1 MVQEQPVRLERR
13 LSAILAAD
21 VAGYSRLTSIDEE
34 GTHAQLQDHL
44 RVLVD
49 PKVAEHRGRV
59 VKNTGDGM
67 LAEFSSVLDAVRCA
81 VEIQRRM
88 AERNTDIPHEKR
100 IEFRIGI
107 NIGDIIVDRG
117 DIFGDGVNVA
127 ARLEGI
133 AEPGGICVSG
143 RVLEDV
149 QGKLDIAFEDA
160 GEQQLKNIVRPVS
173 VFRAKIRAATSTTE
187 LALTLPDK
195 PSIVVL
201 PFQNMS
207 GDPEQ
212 EYFAD
217 GIAEEITT
225 SLARLRG
232 FFVIARN
239 SAFTYKG
246 KVAPVQQVGRDLGVR
261 YVLEGSVRKVRRRV
275 RIGVQ
280 LADAGT
286 GREIW
291 AERYERAL
299 AGLFALQDEVA
310 ASVVVAVEPQLYAA
324 ESERVQQK
332 APGRLD
338 AWDFV
343 IRALSHMWRLTR
355 NDNAAAL
362 DLLSAALRLDPTYAR
377 ALGLHA
383 WLSLWHVHNGFS
395 TAGLAATLPSAT
407 ERARAAVASDRNDAW
422 ARLALG
428 FAHMY
433 RREHT
438 DAIEELHAALDLNPN
453 FALGHS
459 CLGLA
464 LAYGGKGDE
473 AVGCFEQAM
482 RLSPR
487 DPFFSVFAGAR
498 AFAHFMAGD
507 YATGLEWGRRGVR
520 LSPDLPAHWRA
531 LALSAAMLGQTE
543 EARAAVAT
551 ARQLQPDY
559 SVAWVERAS
568 PLVYAADR
576 ARYCDILKRVGL
588 PEE

>member
-1 MVQEQPVRLERR
+1 LSTERLERR
-13 LSAILAAD
+13 LTAILAAD
-21 VAGYSRLTSIDEE
+21 VVGYSQLTGVDEE
-34 GTHAQLQDHL
+34 GTHAQLQGHL
-44 RVLVD
+44 RLLVA
-49 PKVAEHRGRV
+49 PKIAEYRGRV
-59 VKNTGDGM
+59 VKNTGDGV
-67 LAEFSSVLDAVRCA
+67 LAEFSSVVDAVRCA
-81 VEIQRRM
+81 VDVQRSM
-88 AERNTDIPHEKR
+88 AERNADVPHEKR

-107 NIGDIIVDRG
+107 NIGDIIIDRG

-133 AEPGGICVSG
+133 AEPRGICVSG

-160 GEQQLKNIVRPVS
+160 GEQQLKNIVRPVR
-173 VFRAKIRAATSTTE
+173 VYRARLEAATSTTRPP
-187 LALTLPDK
+187 LALPDK

-217 GIAEEITT
+217 GITEEITT
-225 SLARLRG
+225 ALARLRG

-246 KVAPVQQVGRDLGVR
+246 KAVLMQQVGRDLGVR
-261 YVLEGSVRKVRRRV
+261 YVLEGSVRKVSHRV

-286 GREIW
+286 GREVW

-299 AGLFALQDEVA
+299 DDLFALQDEIA

-324 ESERVQQK
+324 ESERIQQNP
-332 APGRLD
+332 PGRPD

-343 IRALSHMWRLTR
+343 IRALSHMWRSTK

-362 DLLSAALRLDPTYAR
+362 DLLSAALRLDATYAR

-383 WLSLWHVHNGFS
+383 WLSLWHMHNGWS
-395 TAGLAATLPSAT
+395 TGGLAATLPSAA
-407 ERARAAVASDRNDAW
+407 ERARAAVAIDRNDAW

-428 FAHMY
+428 FAHMF
-433 RREHT
+433 RRDHT

-453 FALGHS
+453 FALGHA
-459 CLGLA
+459 CLGLT
-464 LAYGGKGDE
+464 LAYGGKGAE
-473 AVGCFEQAM
+473 AVGRFEQAM

-487 DPFFSVFAGAR
+487 DPFFSAMAGAR

-507 YATGLEWGRRGVR
+507 YATGLEWGRRAVR
-520 LSPDLPAHWRA
+520 LTPDFSAHWRA
-531 LALSAAMLGQTE
+531 LALSAAMLDHTE
-543 EARAAVAT
+543 EARAAVAM
-551 ARQLQPDY
+551 ARQLQPDF

-568 PLVYAADR
+568 PLVHAADR
-576 ARYCDILKRVGL
+576 ARYCDILRQVGL
-588 PEE
+588 PKE

>member
-1 MVQEQPVRLERR
+1 LSTERLERR
-13 LSAILAAD
+13 LTAILAAD
-21 VAGYSRLTSIDEE
+21 VVGYSQLTGVDEE
-34 GTHAQLQDHL
+34 GTHAQLQGHL
-44 RVLVD
+44 RLLVA
-49 PKVAEHRGRV
+49 PKIAEYRGRV
-59 VKNTGDGM
+59 VKNTGDGV
-67 LAEFSSVLDAVRCA
+67 LAEFSSVVDAVRCA
-81 VEIQRRM
+81 VDVQRSM
-88 AERNTDIPHEKR
+88 AERNADVPHEKR

-107 NIGDIIVDRG
+107 NIGDIIIDRG

-133 AEPGGICVSG
+133 AEPRGICVSG

-160 GEQQLKNIVRPVS
+160 GEQQLKNIVRPVR
-173 VFRAKIRAATSTTE
+173 VYRARLEAATSTTRPP
-187 LALTLPDK
+187 LALPDK

-217 GIAEEITT
+217 GITEEITT
-225 SLARLRG
+225 ALARLRG

-246 KVAPVQQVGRDLGVR
+246 KAVLMQQVGRDLGVR
-261 YVLEGSVRKVRRRV
+261 YVLEGSVRKVSHRV

-286 GREIW
+286 GREVW

-299 AGLFALQDEVA
+299 DDLFALQDEIA

-324 ESERVQQK
+324 ESERIQQNP
-332 APGRLD
+332 PGRPD

-343 IRALSHMWRLTR
+343 IRALSHMWRSTK

-362 DLLSAALRLDPTYAR
+362 DLLSAALRLDATYAR

-383 WLSLWHVHNGFS
+383 WLSLWHMHNGWS
-395 TAGLAATLPSAT
+395 TGGLAATLPSTA
-407 ERARAAVASDRNDAW
+407 ERARAAVAIDRNDAW
-422 ARLALG
+422 TRLALG
-428 FAHMY
+428 FAHMF
-433 RREHT
+433 RRDHT

-453 FALGHS
+453 FALGHA
-459 CLGLA
+459 CLGLT
-464 LAYGGKGDE
+464 LAYGGKGAE
-473 AVGCFEQAM
+473 AVGRFEQAM

-487 DPFFSVFAGAR
+487 DPFFSAMAGAR

-507 YATGLEWGRRGVR
+507 YATGLEWGRRAVR
-520 LSPDLPAHWRA
+520 LTPDFSAHWRA
-531 LALSAAMLGQTE
+531 LALSAAMLDHTE
-543 EARAAVAT
+543 EARAAVAM
-551 ARQLQPDY
+551 ARQLQPDF

-568 PLVYAADR
+568 PLVHAADR
-576 ARYCDILKRVGL
+576 ARYCDILRQVGL
-588 PEE
+588 PKE